1 MTPFLQDLRY
11 GLRIMRQ
18 APGVTL
24 IAVLSLAIGI
34 GANTAIF
41 SVVNAVV
48 LNPLPYHDSD
58 HLVSLFQDRHDF
70 SQSLYFL
77 SELSGLA
84 AHESQLHRSGRLP
97 QHPRL

>member
-1 MTPFLQDLRY
+1 MNTLFQDLRF
-11 GLRIMRQ
+11 GLRWMLQ

-48 LNPLPYHDSD
+48 LNPLPYRNSD
-58 HLVSLFQDRHDF
+58 HLVSLFPGPAQL
-70 SQSLYFL
+70 SQSFHFL
-77 SELSGLA
+77 SELPRLA
-84 AHESQLHRSGRLP
+84 AHESQLHYDRRLS
-97 QHPRL
+97 